1 LDIPLIDRLSFSV
14 ADASEVTG
22 VGRSQIYEAVASG
35 ELPAKKRGISTLI
48 LADDLRAWLSSL
60 PAWKP
65 SHGRVEAA
73 ARARDGQVAKRRAQ
87 ADQRVATTTR
97 RTAAATRKANVAERK
112 RTMVAAE

>member
-1 LDIPLIDRLSFSV
+1 MDIPLIDRLSFSV

-73 ARARDGQVAKRRAQ
+73 ARARDGQVAKRRA
-87 ADQRVATTTR
+87 VTGTPR
-97 RTAAATRKANVAERK
+97 REAAAARAQAVAHRAKAE
-112 RTMVAAE
+112 TISAAR